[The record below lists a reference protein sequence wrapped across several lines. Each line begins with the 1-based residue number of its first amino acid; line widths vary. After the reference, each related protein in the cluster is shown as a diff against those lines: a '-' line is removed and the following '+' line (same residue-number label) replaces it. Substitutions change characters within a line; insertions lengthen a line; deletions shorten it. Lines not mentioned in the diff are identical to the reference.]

1 MSFLFGSKAQR
12 TFKKIQ
18 DLASS
23 DMVDQAA
30 VMVEEEL
37 DTLLE
42 DHDIS
47 SKLVP
52 FLMDIGHPDLGGRI
66 GESIVRTHSDLRLTI
81 TRLLEEKQAQFPRS
95 IELLRVIWKSRLH
108 QRDFN
113 GLMDILGRTERVTVS
128 RFSDSIESSA
138 QALNGVTGREL
149 GAGIDRILAWA
160 IISLHRGDPSTA
172 MDILVDAAERCRFPE
187 ESLSRLSGWIAA
199 RTSGTDMEVNLKR
212 VQVLT
217 AIGDRER
224 AITEIPSLYEAEKEI
239 LDKAISLVEK
249 ELVPNDK
256 TPKSKISL
264 ARLMGRAGRINEAS
278 LILDPLVEKH
288 HDSSILEQAVT
299 GMVIGSSGSARVHLL
314 QARLRLFR
322 GENTQALD
330 SIERA
335 FGCPDVADSPVVDIC
350 RSFIE
355 SGIDRDGLVTGKLG
369 EFLVEKGSVEEA
381 VSILALSVRTDPEWV
396 FEKLQQLLKRDR
408 TSAAVL
414 TLLAVVLLVLKR
426 GGEAAATLKHLSAR
440 KDVKSKQDIV
450 SVLSDFDYLMPEHVE
465 LRRLRAA
472 SGSSNGRA
480 SESAGDWIE
489 LLISGEKVGQDGCM
503 VIFDSGAYKKRAAE
517 IVESSFKPDSLA
529 GELVLA
535 ASKIEAGVPEES
547 SEHLIQAMESP
558 ELVDRVTGLVASLPF
573 SAVAAMN
580 PGKLFKSLNDNNR
593 GDVVAKLL
601 PLLASSGSEEWMDD
615 LASEMILRSDRE
627 TAFFRMRY
635 FIELGKPGTGAA
647 AVSGLHVE
655 EGNLTSLIEGCKAF
669 VAGDMQLATS
679 HLSKAASNEETA
691 TLAKNVLGNVIEREK
706 GSAKGAIALAR
717 AEISTG
723 NIQGA
728 SEVLK
733 TLLREKD
740 VLEFLEEAVREV
752 PASHE
757 LHGCLALAR
766 LFSGNPEGYR
776 EAAGTALEGESG
788 MAEELVSR
796 GAEFSLENDYAIGM
810 VFAAEVGLANV
821 ENFDPM
827 ELLFKAL
834 CLDPGLYGRVK
845 ALDFT
850 NDLLAMLVSLA
861 TTDASGFTA
870 LEIPSWATIPVGMIT
885 SSREEWSKQKA
896 VPALIQLEILAVST
910 GHHGEAH
917 EIRKVLA
924 EAGEDRSE
932 ALLHDAMENHDL
944 ITDFLKLCTDS
955 ATAANSMDR
964 LFPNG
969 ISDADEKLVEEAA
982 QMLLRCGPKDSL
994 YKFTKD
1000 LFEAGSDA
1008 FGKTAGFIVG
1018 EYVPTAGEE
1027 GSLSVAQ
1034 VVELLLMSGRYFE
1047 AFSMAR
1053 GDSELLARVR
1063 EVVSEHDSG
1072 SDSFESLLRSGRES
1086 EVPEDAAPMVR
1097 GEALWRSGERQAAC
1111 GVWRKAYAETSDPV
1125 FLSRLSYAYECMGA
1139 ASDFAA
1145 TRRLLS
1151 ENHPEHLL
1159 RTGNTGQQKN
1169 KLAMIT
1175 YSIR

>member
-30 VMVEEEL
+30 VMVEEEI

-42 DHDIS
+42 DHEIA

-66 GESIVRTHSDLRLTI
+66 GESVVRAHSDLRLAV

-128 RFSDSIESSA
+128 RFADSIQSSA
-138 QALNGVTGREL
+138 QALNGVSGREL
-149 GAGIDRILAWA
+149 GAGIERILAWA
-160 IISLHRGDPSTA
+160 IITLHRGDPSA
-172 MDILVDAAERCRFPE
+172 SMDILVDAAERCRFPE

-224 AITEIPSLYEAEKEI
+224 AISEIPSLYEAEKDI
-239 LDKAISLVEK
+239 LDKAVSLVEK

-264 ARLMGRAGRINEAS
+264 ARLMARAGRINEAS
-278 LILDPLVEKH
+278 LILDPLIDKH
-288 HDSSILEQAVT
+288 HESSILEQAVT

-335 FGCPDVADSPVVDIC
+335 FGCPDVAESPVVDIC
-350 RSFIE
+350 RNFIE

-381 VSILALSVRTDPEWV
+381 VSILSLSVKTDPEWV

-472 SGSSNGRA
+472 SGASNGRS
-480 SESAGDWIE
+480 SESASDWLE
-489 LLISGEKVGQDGCM
+489 LLIAGEKVGQSGCL
-503 VIFDSGAYKKRAAE
+503 VIFDSGSYKKRASE

-547 SEHLIQAMESP
+547 SQHLIQAIESP
-558 ELVDRVTGLVASLPF
+558 ELLDRVTGLVASLPF
-573 SAVAAMN
+573 STVSAMN
-580 PGKLFKSLNDNNR
+580 PGKLFKSLNDNNK
-593 GDVVAKLL
+593 GEVVAKLL
-601 PLLASSGSEEWMDD
+601 PLLASGESEEWMDD
-615 LASEMILRSDRE
+615 LAAEIILRSDRE
-627 TAFFRMRY
+627 TALFRIRY

-647 AVSGLHVE
+647 AVEGLNVD
-655 EGNLTSLIEGCKAF
+655 EGSLSSLIAGCKA
-669 VAGDMQLATS
+669 VAAGDMQMATS
-679 HLSKAASNEETA
+679 HLSKAASDEETA
-691 TLAKNVLGNVIEREK
+691 SLARSVLGNVVEREK

-723 NIQGA
+723 NMQSA
-728 SEVLK
+728 AEVLK
-733 TLLREKD
+733 PLLEEKD
-740 VLEFLEEAVREV
+740 VLEYLEEAVREA

-766 LFSGNPEGYR
+766 LFSGDPEGYR
-776 EAAGTALEGESG
+776 EAAGTALEGDSG
-788 MAEELVSR
+788 LAEELVSS
-796 GAEFSLENDYAIGM
+796 GAEFALANDYAIGM
-810 VFAAEVGLANV
+810 VFAAETGLSKL
-821 ENFDPM
+821 ENFDPL

-834 CLDPGLYGRVK
+834 CLDPGLTSRVESMGVS
-845 ALDFT
+845 
-850 NDLLAMLVSLA
+850 NDLLSMIISIARVDP
-861 TTDASGFTA
+861 TGFTA
-870 LEIPSWATIPVGMIT
+870 LELPSWASIPEGLIT
-885 SSREEWSKQKA
+885 SARIEWWNQKA
-896 VPALIQLEILAVST
+896 IPALAQLEVLAGSAGYVT
-910 GHHGEAH
+910 EAH
-917 EIRKVLA
+917 QIRKCLA
-924 EAGEDRSE
+924 ESGENRSQKLLMD
-932 ALLHDAMENHDL
+932 ALENPEL
-944 ITDFLKLCTDS
+944 ITDFLKLCSDPR
-955 ATAANSMDR
+955 TAADSIEK
-964 LFPNG
+964 LFPEG
-969 ISDADEKLVEEAA
+969 ITGTSDEIVEDAA
-982 QMLLRCGPKDSL
+982 NMLLRCGPKDAL
-994 YKFTKD
+994 YNFT
-1000 LFEAGSDA
+1000 AGLLQAENRA
-1008 FGKTAGFIVG
+1008 FGKTAGMIVG
-1018 EYVPTAGEE
+1018 AYMPTVGEE
-1027 GSLSVAQ
+1027 GSFTVAQ
-1034 VVELLLMSGRYFE
+1034 IVELLLMSGRYHE

-1053 GDSELLARVR
+1053 GDSGLLKKVR
-1063 EVVSEHDSG
+1063 DRLKEHDAE
-1072 SDSFESLLRSGRES
+1072 SDSITSLLRSGR
-1086 EVPEDAAPMVR
+1086 VGDLPDDADPMVK
-1097 GEALWRSGERQAAC
+1097 GEALWRSGEKRAAC
-1111 GVWRKAYAETSDPV
+1111 GVWSKAYSETEDPL
-1125 FLSRLSYAYECMGA
+1125 FLCRLSHAYERMGA
-1139 ASDFAA
+1139 SADLAA
-1145 TRRLLS
+1145 VKRLLS
-1151 ENHPEHLL
+1151 EKHPEHLL
-1159 RTGNTGQQKN
+1159 RSGTNEHKKS